1 MLIAGYEGRLKDIAA
16 VRFIEWER
24 TQLSLELKRLAVQED
39 RVTGANVDEVMELD
53 RYKYEMEKLRKQ
65 RSGLGDW
72 RTG

>member
-1 MLIAGYEGRLKDIAA
+1 VLIAGYEGRLKDIAA

-24 TQLSLELKRLAVQED
+24 TQSSLELKRLAVQED